1 MYGPKSCI
9 SFCVAAC
16 ALLLVAS
23 SPASAQDDRLL
34 KELNSLPWVVFP
46 SVGNIGTVAR
56 INLTNDLRFLDDV
69 NTRRFLELNGNPP
82 RNNNFTLAPRSMSW
96 FAVFTF
102 DRSGYVKDD
111 ERLNPDELLKSLKEQ
126 NAASIE
132 ERRRLNLPILKL
144 DGWAVSPHY
153 DTETRR
159 LEWGTRLLGDR
170 GDVVVNYT
178 IRILGRSGVMSAILV
193 SDPQELNEDV
203 RQFKTA
209 LRGFDFVQG
218 ERYSEFRQGDRVA
231 EYGLAALIIGGAAAA
246 AAKSGAF
253 KGFAKIIGIAVIGGL
268 IAIGGFFA
276 RLFRR
281 S

>member
-1 MYGPKSCI
+1 MYRPKSRV

-23 SPASAQDDRLL
+23 SPVSAQSDLA
-34 KELNSLPWVVFP
+34 KEINSLPWVVFP

-56 INLTNDLRFLDDV
+56 INLTDDLRFLDDV

-82 RNNNFTLAPRSMSW
+82 RNNNFTLAPRALSW
-96 FAVFTF
+96 FAVFSF
-102 DRSGYVKDD
+102 DRSGYVRDD
-111 ERLNPDELLKSLKEQ
+111 ERLDPDGLLKSLKEQ

-132 ERRRLNLPILKL
+132 ERRRLKLPILRL
-144 DGWAVSPHY
+144 EGWAVSPHY

-178 IRILGRSGVMSAILV
+178 IRILGRSGVMSAVLV
-193 SDPQELNEDV
+193 SDPHDLDIDV
-203 RQFKTA
+203 KQFKTA

-218 ERYSEFRQGDRVA
+218 ERYTEFRQGDRVA
-231 EYGLAALIIGGAAAA
+231 QYGLAALIVGGAAAA
-246 AAKSGAF
+246 AAKSGAL
-253 KGFAKIIGIAVIGGL
+253 KGLVKIIGIVVIGGL
-268 IAIGGFFA
+268 AAIGGFFA
-276 RLFRR
+276 KLFRR

>member
-1 MYGPKSCI
+1 MYRPKTAVG
-9 SFCVAAC
+9 FYAAAC
-16 ALLLVAS
+16 ALLLVTR
-23 SPASAQDDRLL
+23 PAFAQDDRVA
-34 KELNSLPWVVFP
+34 KEIMNLPWVVFP
-46 SVGNIGTVAR
+46 SVGNVGTVAR

-82 RNNNFTLAPRSMSW
+82 RNDNFILAPGSLTW
-96 FAVFTF
+96 FAVFAF

-111 ERLNPDELLKSLKEQ
+111 ERLNPDELLNSLKEQ

-144 DGWAVSPHY
+144 EGWAVAPHY

-178 IRILGRSGVMSAILV
+178 IRILGRSGVMSAVLV
-193 SDPQELNEDV
+193 SDPQDLNADMKA
-203 RQFKTA
+203 FKTA

-268 IAIGGFFA
+268 IAIGGFFS
-276 RLFRR
+276 RFFRR
-281 S
+281 G